1 LRKFYLPIAILMIA
15 VMLGSIGCGPSELK
29 PCTVELG
36 YVSNEFQ
43 GTEAVIASVFLT
55 VKNPNSVPV
64 MLDSVDYTLNGANNF
79 LGTKTLAPRTV
90 IPANGS
96 VNLSNSTIIDYGG
109 TIVAPLVLNK
119 GLDSG
124 TAAVMALVPW
134 KLLGGKAPPLWA
146 TAVGGALAKAPSA
159 DNITA
164 ALTDSDSTKV
174 AAAIS
179 TLAAIKGG
187 FDKTA
192 GAVGATWAKAVD
204 SPCVYNVKGMATI
217 SYGTMSKATT
227 FDLKYERK

>member
-15 VMLGSIGCGPSELK
+15 VMLGSFGCGPSELK

-43 GTEAVIASVFLT
+43 GTEVIVASVFLT

-64 MLDSVDYTLNGANNF
+64 MLESVDYTLNGANNF
-79 LGTKTLAPRTV
+79 LGTKTLAPRAI

-96 VNLSNSTIIDYGG
+96 VNLSNSTLIDYAG
-109 TIVAPLVLNK
+109 TIVTPLVLNK
-119 GLDSG
+119 ALDSG

-134 KLLGGKAPPLWA
+134 KLLGGKTPPLWA
-146 TAVGGALAKAPSA
+146 TAVGTALAKSPSA

-164 ALTDSDSTKV
+164 ALTDSTKLT
-174 AAAIS
+174 AAI
-179 TLAAIKGG
+179 TTFAAIKGG

-204 SPCVYNVKGMATI
+204 SPCVYNVKGTATI
-217 SYGTMSKATT
+217 SYGTLSKATT

>member
-1 LRKFYLPIAILMIA
+1 MVA
-15 VMLGSIGCGPSELK
+15 VMLGSAGCGPSELK

-36 YVSNEFQ
+36 YVSNEWQ
-43 GTEAVIASVFLT
+43 GTETVIANVFLT

-64 MLDSVDYTLNGANNF
+64 MLDSVDYSLNGANNF
-79 LGTKTLAPRTV
+79 LGTKTLAPRLV

-96 VNLSNSTIIDYGG
+96 VNLSNSTIIDYSG
-109 TIVAPLVLNK
+109 TIVTPLVLNK

-164 ALTDSDSTKV
+164 ALTDSTKV
-174 AAAIS
+174 AAVVNL
-179 TLAAIKGG
+179 LATIKGG

-204 SPCVYNVKGMATI
+204 SPCTYNVKGTATI
-217 SYGTMSKATT
+217 SYGTLSKTST

>member
-1 LRKFYLPIAILMIA
+1 MIAI
-15 VMLGSIGCGPSELK
+15 MLGSIGCGPSALK

-36 YVSNEFQ
+36 YVSNEWQ
-43 GTEAVIASVFLT
+43 GSETIIASVFLT
-55 VKNPNSVPV
+55 IKNPNSVPV

-79 LGTKTLAPRTV
+79 LGTKTLAPRLI

-96 VNLSNSTIIDYGG
+96 VNLSNSTIIDYAG
-109 TIVAPLVLNK
+109 TIVTPLVLNK

-134 KLLGGKAPPLWA
+134 KLLGGKTPPLWA

-164 ALTDSDSTKV
+164 SLTDADSTKV
-174 AAAIS
+174 AAAIN
-179 TLAAIKGG
+179 TFAAIKGG

-192 GAVGATWAKAVD
+192 GAVGATWAKAID
-204 SPCVYNVKGMATI
+204 SPCVYNVKGTATI
-217 SYGTMSKATT
+217 SYGTLSTVST

>member
-1 LRKFYLPIAILMIA
+1 LRKYLLPVAILMIA
-15 VMLGSIGCGPSELK
+15 VMLGSAGCGPSELK

-43 GTEAVIASVFLT
+43 GTEVIVANVFLT

-79 LGTKTLAPRTV
+79 LGTKTLAPRAL

-96 VNLSNSTIIDYGG
+96 VNLSNDTLIDYSG
-109 TIVAPLVLNK
+109 TIVTPLVLNK
-119 GLDSG
+119 ALDSG

-134 KLLGGKAPPLWA
+134 KLLGGKTPPLWA
-146 TAVGGALAKAPSA
+146 TAVGTALAKAPSA

-164 ALTDSDSTKV
+164 SLTDSDTTKV
-174 AAAIS
+174 AANIS
-179 TLAAIKGG
+179 TFAAIKGG

-204 SPCVYNVKGMATI
+204 APCTYNVKGTATI
-217 SYGTMSKATT
+217 SYGTLIKAST

>member
-1 LRKFYLPIAILMIA
+1 MIA
-15 VMLGSIGCGPSELK
+15 VMLGSAGCGPSELK

-36 YVSNEFQ
+36 YVSNEWQ
-43 GTEAVIASVFLT
+43 GSETIIANVFLT

-64 MLDSVDYTLNGANNF
+64 MLESVSYTLNGANNF
-79 LGTKTLAPRTV
+79 LGTKTLTPSFI

-96 VNLSNSTIIDYGG
+96 ANLSNDTIIDYAG
-109 TIVAPLVLNK
+109 TIVTPLVLNK
-119 GLDSG
+119 ALDSG

-134 KLLGGKAPPLWA
+134 KQLGGKTPPLWA
-146 TAVGGALAKAPSA
+146 TAVGTALAKAPPA

-164 ALTDSDSTKV
+164 ALTNGDSANI
-174 AAAIS
+174 AAAIN
-179 TLAAIKGG
+179 TFAAIKGG

-204 SPCVYNVKGMATI
+204 SPCVYNVKGTATI
-217 SYGTMSKATT
+217 SYGTLSKTSA